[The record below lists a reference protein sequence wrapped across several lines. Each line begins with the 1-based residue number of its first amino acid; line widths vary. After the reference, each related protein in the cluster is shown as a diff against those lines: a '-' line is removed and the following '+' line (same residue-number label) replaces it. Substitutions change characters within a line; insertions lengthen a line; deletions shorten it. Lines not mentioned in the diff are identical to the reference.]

1 MKSLEL
7 LAITACLSLIIIPF
21 YAEGQ
26 SGPTVPSAPTL
37 TATVISSS
45 QINLSWTT
53 PNNGG
58 SSITGYKI
66 EYKIIPAGYSLL
78 VQINGNT
85 TTTYSHTGLQSDKYY
100 VYHIAAINSVGT
112 SEWSAEAIGHTE
124 QPQNIVPNPPTGLNV
139 KAVSPTK
146 INLFWNAP
154 SNNGGPLVSGYKIE
168 EKAGTGSYSIVIA
181 NTGNTNTSYSKTG
194 LTTGTTYTYRV
205 SAINSVGTSPTSNE
219 DSDTPTAS
227 SVATV
232 PTPPSNLTTTKISQT
247 QINLTWV
254 APSDNGGEIV
264 SGYKIEEK
272 VGTGSYSVIVA
283 NTGNTNTAYSRTG
296 LTSGQTYTYRVSAI
310 NSVGASNPSNEASAT
325 QTLNIVPNAPT
336 GLKATSAS
344 PTQINLSWSPP
355 SNNGGPS
362 VTSYKIEVKI
372 GGGSYSTLA
381 NTAATSYSHAGLTTG
396 TTYTYRVS
404 AINSVGTSPV
414 SNEVSAVPSKTYTPT
429 SLTAIAVSPT
439 QINLSWIAP
448 SETFG
453 QSITGYK
460 IERVVAAGTYVTVVE
475 NTGKATTYSVTGLKT
490 GTTYTFVVSA
500 HFSMGGTARSN
511 EASATPTSTSTAPPA
526 SPSSPPST
534 SPPPQQTA
542 ASPNQPTSLTAR
554 AVSPT
559 KINLFWV
566 EPTNNGGSLVVGY
579 KIEMKSSGGSW
590 STLIVNTGSAT
601 TTYSKDGLTTGSQ
614 YTFRVSAINSI
625 GTSSPSNE
633 VSATPKSSSEP
644 GVPAAPT
651 DLTPKAIS
659 STQINMTWKA
669 PLDNGGLAITGYK
682 ISQKVGSNMYHTLVD
697 DTKSTKTSYLH
708 SNLMAGATYTYKVSA
723 INSAGT
729 GNPSN
734 DASATTTPTPSPT
747 PVPTPTPTPVP
758 TPTPSP
764 PPTPS
769 SSIGRVKVEDTDFA
783 LRYEITGGEVLGTEV
798 DVDTN
803 SLLIKVDATSDGVLT
818 IPLPRT
824 LIDAKT
830 NQNTDD
836 VFYVLVNGEEA
847 SFTETTTS
855 NSRTLAI
862 DVPDGTTE
870 ITIYGTQVVP
880 EFGALASLVLIICI
894 VSIVVIT
901 KVRTITN
908 Y

>member
-1 MKSLEL
+1 MSLM
-7 LAITACLSLIIIPF
+7 IIPF

-26 SGPTVPSAPTL
+26 TSPTVPNAPTL

-53 PNNGG
+53 PSNGG

-66 EYKIIPAGYSLL
+66 EYKIIPADYSLL

-100 VYHIAAINSVGT
+100 VYRVFAINSVGT
-112 SEWSAEAIGHTE
+112 SEASAEAIGHTQ

-146 INLFWNAP
+146 INLFWKAP
-154 SNNGGPLVSGYKIE
+154 SNNGGPAVSGYKIE

-181 NTGNTNTSYSKTG
+181 NTGNTNTSYSRTG
-194 LTTGTTYTYRV
+194 LTTGTAYTYRV
-205 SAINSVGTSPTSNE
+205 SAINSVGTSSTSNE
-219 DSDTPTAS
+219 DSETPTAN

-232 PTPPSNLTTTKISQT
+232 TTIPSNLTATKISQT
-247 QINLTWV
+247 QINLAWV
-254 APSDNGGEIV
+254 VPSDNGGELV

-404 AINSVGTSPV
+404 AINSVGTSAT
-414 SNEVSAVPSKTYTPT
+414 SNEASAVPSKTYTPT

-490 GTTYTFVVSA
+490 DTKYTFVVSA
-500 HFSMGGTARSN
+500 HFSMGGTDRSN
-511 EASATPTSTSTAPPA
+511 EASATPTSTSTAPPT

-590 STLIVNTGSAT
+590 STLTANTGSAT

-633 VSATPKSSSEP
+633 ASATPKSSSEP

-708 SNLMAGATYTYKVSA
+708 SNLMAGTTYTYKVSA

-734 DASATTTPTPSPT
+734 DASATTTSPTPSPT
-747 PVPTPTPTPVP
+747 PVPTPTPTP

-783 LRYEITGGEVLGTEV
+783 LRYEISGGEVLETAV
-798 DVDTN
+798 DVETN

-836 VFYVLVNGEEA
+836 VFYVLVDGKEA

-870 ITIYGTQVVP
+870 ITIYGTHVVP

-894 VSIVVIT
+894 VSIVVIA
-901 KVRTITN
+901 KVRTIPK

>member
-1 MKSLEL
+1 LKSFEL
-7 LAITACLSLIIIPF
+7 LAIIVCLSLIIIPF

-26 SGPTVPSAPTL
+26 TSPTVPAKPTL

-45 QINLSWTT
+45 QVNLSWTI
-53 PNNGG
+53 PSNGG

-66 EYKIIPAGYSLL
+66 EYKIIPADYSLL
-78 VQINGNT
+78 VQINGNS

-100 VYHIAAINSVGT
+100 VYRIFAINSVGT
-112 SEWSAEAIGHTE
+112 SEASSEAIGHTQ
-124 QPQNIVPNPPTGLNV
+124 QPQNIVPNPPTVLNV

-168 EKAGTGSYSIVIA
+168 EKAGPGSYSIVVA
-181 NTGNTNTSYSKTG
+181 NTGNTNTSYSRTG

-205 SAINSVGTSPTSNE
+205 SAINSVGTGPTSNE
-219 DSDTPTAS
+219 DSDTPTTS
-227 SVATV
+227 SAATV
-232 PTPPSNLTTTKISQT
+232 PTPPANLTAMKVSQT
-247 QINLTWV
+247 QINLAWV
-254 APSDNGGEIV
+254 APSDNGGELV

-296 LTSGQTYTYRVSAI
+296 LTAEQSYTYRISVI

-344 PTQINLSWSPP
+344 TTQINLSWNPP
-355 SNNGGPS
+355 SNNGGPA
-362 VTSYKIEVKI
+362 VTSYKIEFRI

-381 NTAATSYSHAGLTTG
+381 NTASTSYSHTGLTTG

-404 AINSVGTSPV
+404 AINSVGTSAT
-414 SNEVSAVPSKTYTPT
+414 SNEASAVPSKTYTPT

-448 SETFG
+448 SETYG
-453 QSITGYK
+453 QSIMGYK
-460 IERVVAAGTYVTVVE
+460 IERKVAEGTYVTVVE
-475 NTGKATTYSVTGLKT
+475 NTGTATTYSVTGLKT

-500 HFSMGGTARSN
+500 HFSIGGTARSN
-511 EASATPTSTSTAPPA
+511 EASATPTSTSAPPPTPPPATTAPN
-526 SPSSPPST
+526 PPSG
-534 SPPPQQTA
+534 
-542 ASPNQPTSLTAR
+542 LTAT
-554 AVSPT
+554 AISSTQISLSWTAPS
-559 KINLFWV
+559 
-566 EPTNNGGSLVVGY
+566 NNGGSVITGY
-579 KIEMKSSGGSW
+579 KIEEKNGTGTYSV
-590 STLIVNTGSAT
+590 LVANTGNTNTSYSRSGLAT
-601 TTYSKDGLTTGSQ
+601 GLT
-614 YTFRVSAINSI
+614 YTYRVSAINSI
-625 GTSSPSNE
+625 GTG
-633 VSATPKSSSEP
+633 SSSGE
-644 GVPAAPT
+644 
-651 DLTPKAIS
+651 D
-659 STQINMTWKA
+659 
-669 PLDNGGLAITGYK
+669 
-682 ISQKVGSNMYHTLVD
+682 
-697 DTKSTKTSYLH
+697 
-708 SNLMAGATYTYKVSA
+708 
-723 INSAGT
+723 
-729 GNPSN
+729 
-734 DASATTTPTPSPT
+734 SATTTAPTPSPT
-747 PVPTPTPTPVP
+747 PTPKPTPTPAP

-764 PPTPS
+764 PQTPS
-769 SSIGRVKVEDTDFA
+769 SSIGRVKVESTDFA

-798 DVDTN
+798 DVETN

-830 NQNTDD
+830 NQNADD

-862 DVPDGTTE
+862 DIPDGTTE

-880 EFGALASLVLIICI
+880 EFGALASLILAICI
-894 VSIVVIT
+894 VSIIALT
-901 KVRTITN
+901 AKARTIPK